1 METETNGDE
10 NVSTVYTT
18 AKGVSTPRRLPAALA
33 ANLWQPGKTAN
44 PNGRPVGSR
53 QKLTDKFIKDLASHY
68 DREGMRAIERV
79 AEDNPFGYLQIVCRL
94 LPKDTHLTISTDLSA
109 SLPPEQLK
117 RIAEAWMISQQE
129 ESVLEGESV
138 ITTDSETAAL
148 PAPDEKP
155 DPVPLR
161 SVDSVATR
169 KGMTQSKRPR
179 IDLETVQDED
189 N

>member
-1 METETNGDE
+1 MEKESTTGSGGDTIPSGA
-10 NVSTVYTT
+10 STR
-18 AKGVSTPRRLPAALA
+18 GRLHPAMVK
-33 ANLWQPGKTAN
+33 NIWQPGQSAN
-44 PNGRPVGSR
+44 PKGRAMGSR
-53 QKLTDKFIKDLASHY
+53 QKLTEKFINDLAANY
-68 DREGMRAIERV
+68 DRDGMRAIERV
-79 AEDNPFGYLQIVCRL
+79 AEENPFGYLQIICRL
-94 LPKDTHLTISTDLSA
+94 LPKDTHLTISTDLST

-189 N
+189 D